1 MCEMIHSNRWLYIL
15 IFFLFLAHAVYFVLE
30 RHHLS
35 GSYFSRGIVLLESGE
50 SLLQSSRLQF
60 QTNTIYDFQQVDGY
74 SSLLSL
80 KVKDSIRSSF
90 FLTTTSQNQS
100 LNKMLTKYAGSQLA
114 YNQAYYA
121 KENMPLT
128 FYRVP
133 TESNNFCA
141 YIVELQKLRCF
152 GMAH

>member
-1 MCEMIHSNRWLYIL
+1 MIHSNRWLYVL
-15 IFFLFLAHAVYFVLE
+15 IFFLVLAHAVYFVLE

-35 GSYFSRGIVLLESGE
+35 GSYFSHGIVLLESGE
-50 SLLQSSRLQF
+50 SLPQSSRLQF
-60 QTNTIYDFQQVDGY
+60 QKNTIYDFQQVDGS
-74 SSLLSL
+74 SSLLPL
-80 KVKDSIRSSF
+80 KVNDSIRSSF

-100 LNKMLTKYAGSQLA
+100 LNKMLAKYASSQLA

-128 FYRVP
+128 LYRLP
-133 TESNNFCA
+133 TDTNNFCA

-152 GMAH
+152 GVAH